1 MKTLI
6 SVKID
11 QDIKTKAQN
20 LTQELGIPLSTLVNA
35 YLRQFVREKKA
46 VFTSAFSM
54 SPELE
59 KILGPIE
66 RDLKV
71 GRNVGKFINSAT
83 VVDKIL

>member
-6 SVKID
+6 NIKVDK
-11 QDIKTKAQN
+11 DIKIQAQN
-20 LTQELGIPLSTLVNA
+20 LSHNLGIPLSTLVNA

-46 VFTSAFSM
+46 VFTTAWQM

-66 RDLKV
+66 NDIKA
-71 GRNVGKFINSAT
+71 GRNLSKFISMPEELNE
-83 VVDKIL
+83 IL

>member
-11 QDIKTKAQN
+11 KDIKTKAQT

-46 VFTSAFSM
+46 VFTSAWQM

-59 KILGPIE
+59 KMLGPIE
-66 RDLKV
+66 NDIRR
-71 GRNVGKFINSAT
+71 GRNISRTITSIHELDRV
-83 VVDKIL
+83 L

>member
-11 QDIKTKAQN
+11 RDIKTKAQN

-35 YLRQFVREKKA
+35 YLRQFVREKKV
-46 VFTSAFSM
+46 VFTSAWQM

-59 KILGPIE
+59 KMLGPIE
-66 RDLKV
+66 NDIKK
-71 GRNVGKFINSAT
+71 GRNISKTISSANELDR
-83 VVDKIL
+83 VL

>member
-11 QDIKTKAQN
+11 KEIKIEAQN
-20 LTQELGIPLSTLVNA
+20 LSQNLGIPLSTLVNA

-46 VFTSAFSM
+46 TFSTAWQM

-59 KILGPIE
+59 SVLGPIE
-66 RDLKV
+66 NDIKH
-71 GRNVGKFINSAT
+71 GKNTSIAVTSAKGLN
-83 VVDKIL
+83 KIL

>member
-11 QDIKTKAQN
+11 NEVKTKAQN

-35 YLRQFVREKKA
+35 YLRQFVREKRA
-46 VFTSAFSM
+46 VFTSAWQM

-59 KILGPIE
+59 KMLGPIE
-66 RDLKV
+66 NDIRR
-71 GRNVGKFINSAT
+71 GRNISRSISSPDELDMV
-83 VVDKIL
+83 L

>member
-11 QDIKTKAQN
+11 RDIKTKSQGLAR
-20 LTQELGIPLSTLVNA
+20 ELGIPLSTLVNA

-46 VFTSAFSM
+46 VFSTAWQM

-66 RDLKV
+66 KDIKA
-71 GRNVGKFINSAT
+71 GRNMSKFISSAKELNE
-83 VVDKIL
+83 VL

>member
-11 QDIKTKAQN
+11 KDIKVKSQGLA
-20 LTQELGIPLSTLVNA
+20 QELGIPLSTLVNA

-46 VFTSAFSM
+46 VFSAAWQM

-59 KILGPIE
+59 KMLKPIE
-66 RDLKV
+66 NDFKRGRDFSQKIDSVKALDKV
-71 GRNVGKFINSAT
+71 
-83 VVDKIL
+83 L

>member
-46 VFTSAFSM
+46 VFSSAWQM

-66 RDLKV
+66 KDIKA
-71 GRNVGKFINSAT
+71 GRGMSKFISSPEALNE
-83 VVDKIL
+83 VL

>member
-35 YLRQFVREKKA
+35 YLRQFVRKK
-46 VFTSAFSM
+46 
-54 SPELE
+54 
-59 KILGPIE
+59 K
-66 RDLKV
+66 
-71 GRNVGKFINSAT
+71 
-83 VVDKIL
+83 